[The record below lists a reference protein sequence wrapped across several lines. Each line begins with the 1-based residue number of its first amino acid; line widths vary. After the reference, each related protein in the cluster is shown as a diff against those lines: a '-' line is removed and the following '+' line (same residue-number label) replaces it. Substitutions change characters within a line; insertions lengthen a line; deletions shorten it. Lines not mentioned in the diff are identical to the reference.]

1 MMLVSNSLKTVFGI
15 SLSLLCGL
23 GIYFLQKPNLS
34 QNQQKTQAEYAR
46 QEKLIQTRLQVLD
59 DLPSFGFSNL
69 IADWTYLNFVQYYG
83 DPEARLET
91 GYSIAPKFFEVIV
104 DRDPRFVNAHLLLS
118 TASSVYAGAPQKSV
132 TYLEESLKYLSP
144 EVNEDSNFIWSYK
157 GVDELLFLGDVQA
170 AQHSFEMAAKWGLA
184 RGDELGKV
192 MASRHQETADFLA
205 NNPDSKKA
213 QVSAWANIL
222 NSVRDDET
230 RQKAIREIRELGGDV
245 VQGEQGYR
253 VVLPEED

>member
-1 MMLVSNSLKTVFGI
+1 MLISNALKTTFGI

-23 GIYFLQKPNLS
+23 SIYFLQRPNIN
-34 QNQQKTQAEYAR
+34 QNQQQTQAEYTR
-46 QEKLIQTRLQVLD
+46 QEKLAKTRLQVLD
-59 DLPSFGFSNL
+59 DIPSFGFSNL

-83 DPEARLET
+83 DEKARNET
-91 GYSIAPKFFEVIV
+91 GYSLVPKFFEIIV
-104 DRDPRFVNAHLLLS
+104 NRDPRFVNAHLLLS
-118 TASSVYAGAPQKSV
+118 TASSVYAGAPEKSV

-144 EVNEDSNFIWSYK
+144 EINKDANFTWSYK

-170 AQHSFEMAAKWGLA
+170 AQHSFAMAAKWGLA
-184 RGDELGKV
+184 RGDELGKM

-230 RQKAIREIRELGGDV
+230 RREAIQEIKDLGGNV
-245 VQGEQGYR
+245 VQTNQGYR
-253 VVLPEED
+253 VIPPKED